1 MAVCRRPEGSHLEL
15 RQSHGWVDGTLL
27 GDSFE
32 QIAAHYVAA
41 DQSTWPRVTAAGGL
55 KWVDR

>member
-1 MAVCRRPEGSHLEL
+1 MVVCRRPEGSHLEL

-27 GDSFE
+27 GDSLE